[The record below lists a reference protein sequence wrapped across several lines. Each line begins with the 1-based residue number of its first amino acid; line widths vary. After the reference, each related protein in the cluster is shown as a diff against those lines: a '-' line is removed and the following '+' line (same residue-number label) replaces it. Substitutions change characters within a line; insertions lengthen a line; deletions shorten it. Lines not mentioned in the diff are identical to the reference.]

1 MTKNTTMNHGKEICR
16 ELKELRQR
24 IAEENS
30 IPLKMEECTFKGE
43 CDGTCPRCDA
53 EVNYLETA
61 LADRLRLG
69 KAAMVAGLSL
79 GLAATAMDA
88 NCQTLSL
95 SAEPP
100 VVKEIVQQADGIVI
114 RITGRVIDAKT
125 EKGLE
130 YAAIRFYDSRGRL
143 IRGAVADK
151 DGCFS
156 TTIEEGKYNIEFSYY
171 GYRKYLLENWNCTQ
185 GVALPTVKLEESEEN
200 EAVILTEGII
210 VPEKKHHLFGRK
222 KQRSGGKK

>member
-1 MTKNTTMNHGKEICR
+1 MNHGKEICR

-100 VVKEIVQQADGIVI
+100 VAKEILHTTDGIVFTI
-114 RITGRVIDAKT
+114 KGRVVDAET
-125 EKGLE
+125 DEGIE
-130 YAAIRFYDSRGRL
+130 FAYIRFFDSSGSL
-143 IRGAVADK
+143 IRGAIADK
-151 DGCFS
+151 NGYFS
-156 TTIEEGKYNIEFSYY
+156 TTVKEGKYNIEFSY
-171 GYRKYLLENWNCTQ
+171 
-185 GVALPTVKLEESEEN
+185 
-200 EAVILTEGII
+200 
-210 VPEKKHHLFGRK
+210 
-222 KQRSGGKK
+222 

>member
-100 VVKEIVQQADGIVI
+100 VVKEIVQQADSVTIKGRVVDAETKKGIEFANIRIFDNRDSLMAMTTTDQEGNFALQLPKGEYDMVVTYVGYTSYRRKKINCNKEYVLLSTIKLESPPVRLMGIVI
-114 RITGRVIDAKT
+114 
-125 EKGLE
+125 
-130 YAAIRFYDSRGRL
+130 
-143 IRGAVADK
+143 
-151 DGCFS
+151 
-156 TTIEEGKYNIEFSYY
+156 
-171 GYRKYLLENWNCTQ
+171 
-185 GVALPTVKLEESEEN
+185 
-200 EAVILTEGII
+200 
-210 VPEKKHHLFGRK
+210 H
-222 KQRSGGKK
+222 

>member
-1 MTKNTTMNHGKEICR
+1 MNHGKEICR

-100 VVKEIVQQADGIVI
+100 VVKEIVQQADSVI
-114 RITGRVIDAKT
+114 IKGRVVKAQT
-125 EKGLE
+125 GEGVGF
-130 YAAIRFYDSRGRL
+130 ASIRFLDSRDSL
-143 IRGAVADK
+143 MAM
-151 DGCFS
+151 
-156 TTIEEGKYNIEFSYY
+156 TTTDQEGNFAIQLPKGKYNIEVSAT
-171 GYRKYLLENWNCTQ
+171 GYKKRTISHYNCSKDRTLRTIKIKKII
-185 GVALPTVKLEESEEN
+185 ALMGYAS
-200 EAVILTEGII
+200 
-210 VPEKKHHLFGRK
+210 F
-222 KQRSGGKK
+222 

>member
-1 MTKNTTMNHGKEICR
+1 MNHGKEICR

-69 KAAMVAGLSL
+69 KAAMVASLSL

-100 VVKEIVQQADGIVI
+100 VIKEIVQQADSVI
-114 RITGRVIDAKT
+114 IKGHVVNAETGERMIFASMLFMDSKDSLMAMT
-125 EKGLE
+125 TTDQEGNF
-130 YAAIRFYDSRGRL
+130 AIQVS
-143 IRGAVADK
+143 K
-151 DGCFS
+151 
-156 TTIEEGKYNIEFSYY
+156 GKYDIVVRFAVFYE
-171 GYRKYLLENWNCTQ
+171 YRMKKWTCNKEC
-185 GVALPTVKLEESEEN
+185 VLPTIRLKNRHTTGQMKGCVEP
-200 EAVILTEGII
+200 V
-210 VPEKKHHLFGRK
+210 FGRK

>member
-1 MTKNTTMNHGKEICR
+1 MNHGKEICR

-88 NCQTLSL
+88 SCQTLSL

-100 VVKEIVQQADGIVI
+100 VVKEIVQQADSVI
-114 RITGRVIDAKT
+114 IKGHVVDAET
-125 EKGLE
+125 DEGLE
-130 YAAIRFYDSRGRL
+130 YANIRFLNNKDSL
-143 IRGAVADK
+143 MAM
-151 DGCFS
+151 
-156 TTIEEGKYNIEFSYY
+156 TTTDQEGNFALQLPKGKYNIEVSFP
-171 GYRKYLLENWNCTQ
+171 GFIKYRMEDWDCTKD
-185 GVALPTVKLEESEEN
+185 VTLPTIKMNSQHALMGLVETRYKKP
-200 EAVILTEGII
+200 GIFKRI
-210 VPEKKHHLFGRK
+210 KYRY
-222 KQRSGGKK
+222 RSGGKK

>member
-1 MTKNTTMNHGKEICR
+1 MNHGKEICR

-24 IAEENS
+24 IAEENN

-69 KAAMVAGLSL
+69 KAAMVAGISL
-79 GLAATAMDA
+79 GLVATAMDA

-100 VVKEIVQQADGIVI
+100 VVKEIVQQADSVTIKGRVVDAETKKGIEFANIRIFDNRDSLMAMTTTDQEGNFAIQLPKGKYDIVVTYPSFIHYRRVNFDCTKECVLPTIRLKRNTPKALTGIV
-114 RITGRVIDAKT
+114 
-125 EKGLE
+125 
-130 YAAIRFYDSRGRL
+130 
-143 IRGAVADK
+143 
-151 DGCFS
+151 
-156 TTIEEGKYNIEFSYY
+156 
-171 GYRKYLLENWNCTQ
+171 
-185 GVALPTVKLEESEEN
+185 LPD
-200 EAVILTEGII
+200 
-210 VPEKKHHLFGRK
+210 KKHHFFGRK

>member
-1 MTKNTTMNHGKEICR
+1 MNHGKEICR

-30 IPLKMEECTFKGE
+30 IPLKMEKCTFKGE

-100 VVKEIVQQADGIVI
+100 VVKEIVQQADSVI
-114 RITGRVIDAKT
+114 IKGRVVDDETGEGMA
-125 EKGLE
+125 
-130 YAAIRFYDSRGRL
+130 YASILFMDSKDSLMAMTTTDQEGNFAIQVS
-143 IRGAVADK
+143 K
-151 DGCFS
+151 
-156 TTIEEGKYNIEFSYY
+156 GKYDIVVRFAGFYE
-171 GYRKYLLENWNCTQ
+171 YRMKKWNCNKEC
-185 GVALPTVKLEESEEN
+185 VLPTIRLKNRHTSGQMKGCVEP
-200 EAVILTEGII
+200 V
-210 VPEKKHHLFGRK
+210 FGRK

>member
-1 MTKNTTMNHGKEICR
+1 MTKNITMNHGKEICR

-100 VVKEIVQQADGIVI
+100 VVKEIVQQADSVTIK
-114 RITGRVIDAKT
+114 GRVVDAET

-143 IRGAVADK
+143 IRGAVADN

-156 TTIEEGKYNIEFSYY
+156 TTVKEGKYNIEFSYY
-171 GYRKYLLENWNCTQ
+171 GYHKYLLENWNCTQ
-185 GVALPTVKLEESEEN
+185 DVTLPTVKLEESEEN
-200 EAVILTEGII
+200 EAVIPTAGMID
-210 VPEKKHHLFGRK
+210 PQKKHHFFGRK

>member
-1 MTKNTTMNHGKEICR
+1 MNHGKEICR

-88 NCQTLSL
+88 SCQTLSL

-100 VVKEIVQQADGIVI
+100 VVKEIVQQADSVI
-114 RITGRVIDAKT
+114 IKGRVVDAETGERMKFASI
-125 EKGLE
+125 L
-130 YAAIRFYDSRGRL
+130 FMDS
-143 IRGAVADK
+143 K
-151 DGCFS
+151 DS
-156 TTIEEGKYNIEFSYY
+156 LMAMTT
-171 GYRKYLLENWNCTQ
+171 TD
-185 GVALPTVKLEESEEN
+185 
-200 EAVILTEGII
+200 
-210 VPEKKHHLFGRK
+210 
-222 KQRSGGKK
+222 

>member
-1 MTKNTTMNHGKEICR
+1 MNHGKEICR

-88 NCQTLSL
+88 SCQTLSL

-100 VVKEIVQQADGIVI
+100 VVKEIVQQADSVTIKGRVVDAETKKGIEFANIRIFDNRDSLMAMTTTDQEGNFALQLPKGEYDMVVTYVGYTSYRRKKINCNKEYVLLSTIKLEEITPVRLMGIVI
-114 RITGRVIDAKT
+114 
-125 EKGLE
+125 
-130 YAAIRFYDSRGRL
+130 
-143 IRGAVADK
+143 
-151 DGCFS
+151 
-156 TTIEEGKYNIEFSYY
+156 
-171 GYRKYLLENWNCTQ
+171 
-185 GVALPTVKLEESEEN
+185 
-200 EAVILTEGII
+200 
-210 VPEKKHHLFGRK
+210 H
-222 KQRSGGKK
+222 